1 MGKIARVGREKG
13 TGVKTQGGNDL
24 GDERGKE
31 RQGKQTREGAR
42 VEVCALSG
50 QTVKGSPKRWAKRK

>member
-1 MGKIARVGREKG
+1 MAEIGRWGKQHESDREKG

-31 RQGKQTREGAR
+31 RQGEQTREGAR

-50 QTVKGSPKRWAKRK
+50 QDSEGQS